1 MLVPA
6 ALLLLCPASLLP
18 ALIPGFT
25 PVFTPGAP
33 ASSLATSWTVEG
45 EWLPSGADSWD
56 QFVEAAKARHGDFGA
71 KAALFLQEHRPAGDE
86 EIDGQLLLD
95 NLELALVARERFPWA
110 MDVPEELFF
119 NDVLP
124 YAVLDETRESWR
136 PAMLERAAPLVEGCK
151 TAEEAIQALNKGLF
165 NLVDVHYNTGRKRPN
180 ACPSESMAQK
190 KATCTGL
197 TILLVDACRSV
208 GIPARA
214 AGVYRWHDDR
224 GNHTWAEVWDGSR
237 WRFTGADEYDAKGL
251 DRGWFTDDA
260 SKATAGDRQHAVW
273 ASSWKRVD
281 AYFPL
286 VWSRGSKRVAAVEVT
301 QRYLKDD
308 GSSDVD
314 KLGADG
320 EELSEEAALKVAQRE
335 WEKRKATLASELKA
349 EDEAKAFRVGDK
361 VLRIK
366 EKRFGDAPEGQRSLW
381 ISMHGGGGAPARVN
395 DQQWNNQ
402 IRLYEPAEGF
412 YVAPRAPT
420 DTWNLW
426 HQGHIDPLF
435 DRMIASYV
443 TRHGV
448 DPNRV
453 YLMGYSAGGD
463 GVYQLA
469 PRMADRFAAASMMA
483 GHPNETK
490 PDGLRNL
497 PFMLF
502 MGGADKAY
510 DRNKIAAQWRVKL
523 AEMFVA
529 DPGGYDHRVII
540 YPGLPHWMKGKDRE
554 CLPWMAERTRK
565 AWPKKIVWLQDDVT
579 HGRFYWL
586 GVAAP
591 EDAKQRTRVV
601 AEVKG
606 QTITIEAE
614 GLDRVAL
621 RLVDGLVDLDQPI
634 TVMFGGK
641 KAFEGRVPRTREAI
655 EASLM
660 ERADPGLVATARL
673 VVARP

>member
-1 MLVPA
+1 MLLSAAFLVFASPCPVLAPERPFGSATAEQEPA
-6 ALLLLCPASLLP
+6 
-18 ALIPGFT
+18 
-25 PVFTPGAP
+25 AP
-33 ASSLATSWTVEG
+33 ASDPWDVFIDAAQASYG
-45 EWLPSGADSWD
+45 EFG
-56 QFVEAAKARHGDFGA
+56 ERAAR
-71 KAALFLQEHRPAGDE
+71 FLLENRPPGDE
-86 EIDGQLLLD
+86 SVSGELLME
-95 NLELALVARERFPWA
+95 NLRLAFAVRDRFPWA
-110 MDVPEELFF
+110 KDVPEELFL

-136 PAMLERAAPLVEGCK
+136 AAMLERAAPLVEDCQ
-151 TAEEAIQALNKGLF
+151 TAEEAIQALNRGLF
-165 NLVDVHYNTGRKRPN
+165 KLVNVHYNTGRKRPN

-214 AGVYRWHDDR
+214 AGVFQWHDDR
-224 GNHTWAEVWDGSR
+224 GNHTWAEVWDGQR
-237 WRFTGADEYDAKGL
+237 WRFTGADEYDAAGL

-260 SKATAGDRQHAVW
+260 SKAQAGDLNHAVW
-273 ASSWKRVD
+273 ASSWKRSGPF
-281 AYFPL
+281 FPL
-286 VWSRGSKRVAAVEVT
+286 SWSQGSARVAAVEVT
-301 QRYLKDD
+301 QRYVKAE

-314 KLGADG
+314 QLGAQG

-335 WEKRKATLASELKA
+335 WDKRKAALAEELRA

-366 EKRFGDAPEGQRSLW
+366 EKRFGGAPEGQRSLW
-381 ISMHGGGGAPARVN
+381 ISMHGGGGAPPRVN

-402 IRLYEPAEGF
+402 IRLYEPAEGI

-483 GHPNETK
+483 GHPNETR

-502 MGGADKAY
+502 MGADDAAY

-523 AEMFVA
+523 AEMFVT

-554 CLPWMAERTRK
+554 CLPWMAERTREP
-565 AWPKKIVWLQDDVT
+565 WPNKVVWLQDDVA
-579 HGRFYWL
+579 HGRLYWL
-586 GVAAP
+586 SVVDPG
-591 EDAKQRTRVV
+591 DAGPRARVV

-606 QTITIEAE
+606 QTISIESD
-614 GLDRVAL
+614 GLDRMAL

-641 KAFEGRVPRTREAI
+641 KAFEGRVPRTRKAI
-655 EASLM
+655 EASFE
-660 ERADPGLVATARL
+660 ERSDPRLVATARL
-673 VVARP
+673 VVERP

>member
-1 MLVPA
+1 MLLLA
-6 ALLLLCPASLLP
+6 ALAVFSPACPTSTVEQP
-18 ALIPGFT
+18 IDPE
-25 PVFTPGAP
+25 AP
-33 ASSLATSWTVEG
+33 AREVAAPPQDAWGPFIEG
-45 EWLPSGADSWD
+45 
-56 QFVEAAKARHGDFGA
+56 AKARYGEAGE
-71 KAALFLQEHRPAGDE
+71 KAARFLHRNRPPGDE
-86 EIDGQLLLD
+86 SIDGELLMD
-95 NLELALVARERFPWA
+95 NLRLAFEARGRFAWA
-110 MDVPEELFF
+110 KDVPEELFL

-136 PAMLERAAPLVEGCK
+136 PAMLERAAPLVKGCE

-165 NLVDVHYNTGRKRPN
+165 NVVNVHYNTGRKRPN
-180 ACPSESMAQK
+180 ACPSESMAQE

-214 AGVYRWHDDR
+214 AGVFQWHDDR
-224 GNHTWAEVWDGSR
+224 GNHTWAEVWDGTR
-237 WRFTGADEYDAKGL
+237 WRFTGADEFDPAGL

-260 SKATAGDRQHAVW
+260 SKAQAGDLNHAVW
-273 ASSWKRVD
+273 ASSWKKSG
-281 AYFPL
+281 AFFPL
-286 VWSRGSKRVAAVEVT
+286 AWSRGSERVAAVEVT
-301 QRYLKDD
+301 QRYMKAD

-314 KLGADG
+314 LLGARG

-335 WEKRKATLASELKA
+335 WEKRRAVLAEELRE

-366 EKRFGDAPEGQRSLW
+366 EKRFGEAQMGKRSLW

-402 IRLYEPAEGF
+402 IRLYEPAEGI

-443 TRHGV
+443 ARHGV

-502 MGGADKAY
+502 MGGDDKAY
-510 DRNKIAAQWRVKL
+510 DRNKIAGQWRVQL
-523 AEMFVA
+523 AELYVA
-529 DPGGYDHRVII
+529 DPGGYDHRVTI
-540 YPGLPHWMKGKDRE
+540 YPGLPHWMQGKDRE

-565 AWPKKIVWLQDDVT
+565 TWPKKVVWLQDDVT

-586 GVAAP
+586 GLAAT
-591 EDAKQRTRVV
+591 EDAKPRARVE
-601 AEVKG
+601 AEVIG
-606 QTITIEAE
+606 QTITIESD

-641 KAFEGRVPRTREAI
+641 KAFEGRVQRTRAAI
-655 EASLM
+655 EESLA
-660 ERADPGLVATARL
+660 ERSDPGLVATARL
-673 VVARP
+673 VVERP